1 MLKQR
6 LLLTIKRLD
15 YHYKLKLSKEA
26 LLEARS
32 KYVRAKNKA
41 RNVKNFQTQLE
52 SRLQSLAQKISSDAA
67 TKDDSQVFE
76 RVKTELRVS
85 YESKYTKK
93 NKLCIAIQLRF

>member
-52 SRLQSLAQKISSDAA
+52 SHYSH
-67 TKDDSQVFE
+67 
-76 RVKTELRVS
+76 
-85 YESKYTKK
+85 
-93 NKLCIAIQLRF
+93 